1 MSSLATI
8 LKELLLQGT
17 EQAKRHH
24 SFRAKFWGQVLQS
37 NKGTDARLPIAR
49 LLRLKF
55 LGVGYYLMLSPHAQ
69 NYFVGG
75 RRQRLSTAEVNS
87 MPMKIL
93 KDR

>member
-55 LGVGYYLMLSPHAQ
+55 LGVVYCLMLSLHAQ

-75 RRQRLSTAEVNS
+75 RRQRLSTAEVNN
-87 MPMKIL
+87 MPMKML